1 MRTLDGQVHHRG
13 HADADAET
21 PGTSK
26 EEAWHV
32 TISLTDASPAGMMI
46 LFRSP
51 NAIQQF
57 GQVIV
62 SFLDDASSRLSLTA
76 RF

>member
-13 HADADAET
+13 HADAET
-21 PGTSK
+21 PGTSTQ
-26 EEAWHV
+26 EAWHV
-32 TISLTDASPAGMMI
+32 TISLTDASPAGMMV